1 MEQYVVTGIGIFN
14 SLGQSARESW
24 NNLLAGKSAVQQI
37 SWPSDDPTQY
47 PATHLSVAKTR
58 IAAPATKLTED
69 DAHPENFDY
78 GWRHWDPNTR
88 ACLMSVEEAVKDSG
102 LTSKRTGVIITTF
115 GSGTSLRLDLFN
127 AIDKGRTKY
136 PPRKVLNI
144 GLDFPAAQ
152 VAAIYGFCGTNTA
165 MDSACTTGITS
176 IDYAITSL
184 KADAELDAMV
194 VGGADHLCE
203 PINIFWFQS
212 LGALCA
218 GEDPKDNRPF
228 DTKRSGFVMGEGA
241 ATMIIEPLSKA
252 QARGAKIYGMILST
266 NLYTLFDSD
275 TSPDPTGIG
284 ARTCVQS
291 ALDKADITA
300 DDINFINAHATST
313 PVGDEIE
320 FNAMYSL
327 TPGRTMV
334 SNKGQIGHSMSTSG
348 IVETIYT
355 LQGMCQGQQPGNAN
369 LVDPLGKGMILPTES
384 IKLNVKYA
392 IKNSFGFG
400 GRNASMVLARYDY

>member
-1 MEQYVVTGIGIFN
+1 MEQYVVTGIGIYN
-14 SLGQSARESW
+14 SLGKNAEESW
-24 NNLLAGKSAVQQI
+24 INLLAGKSAVRQI
-37 SWPSDDPTQY
+37 SWPQDDSTQY
-47 PATHLSVAKTR
+47 PATHASVAKTR
-58 IAAPATKLTED
+58 IAAPSTKLTED
-69 DAHPENFDY
+69 DAHPEHFAY

-88 ACLMSVEEAVKDSG
+88 ACLMSVDEAVRDSR
-102 LTSKRTGVIITTF
+102 LQSKRTGVIITTF

-152 VAAIYGFCGTNTA
+152 VAAIYGFAGTNTA

-176 IDYAITSL
+176 IDYAIASL
-184 KADAELDAMV
+184 KADPELDAMV

-212 LGALCA
+212 LGALCPSD
-218 GEDPKDNRPF
+218 DPADNRPF
-228 DTKRSGFVMGEGA
+228 DANRSGFVMGEGA

-252 QARGAKIYGMILST
+252 RARGAKIYGAILST

-275 TSPDPTGIG
+275 TSPDPSGIG
-284 ARTCVQS
+284 ARTCVQG
-291 ALDKADITA
+291 ALDKAGITA
-300 DDINFINAHATST
+300 KEIDFVNAHATST

-320 FNAMYSL
+320 FNAMVAL
-327 TPGRTMV
+327 TPGKTMV
-334 SNKGQIGHSMSTSG
+334 SNKGQIGHSMSTAG

-355 LQGMCQGQQPGNAN
+355 LQGMRAGCQPGNIN
-369 LVDPLGKGMILPTES
+369 LVNPLGQGMLLPSRSST
-384 IKLNVKYA
+384 LDVKYA

-400 GRNASMVLARYDY
+400 GRNASMVLERYDS

>member
-1 MEQYVVTGIGIFN
+1 MEQYVVTGIGIYN
-14 SLGQSARESW
+14 SLGKTAKESW
-24 NNLLAGKSAVQQI
+24 SALISGRSAVKNI
-37 SWPSDDPTQY
+37 SWPQDDPENY
-47 PATHLSVAKTR
+47 PATHASVIKTQ
-58 IAAPATKLTED
+58 IAAPCNKLTEND
-69 DAHPENFDY
+69 THPKHFDY

-88 ACLMSVEEAVKDSG
+88 ACLLSVEEAVQDSS
-102 LTSKRTGVIITTF
+102 LTSIRTGVIITTF

-152 VAAIYGFCGTNTA
+152 VAAIYGFTGTNTA

-176 IDYAITSL
+176 IDYAIASL
-184 KADAELDAMV
+184 KADPDLDAMI

-212 LGALCA
+212 LGALCLSD
-218 GEDPKDNRPF
+218 DPQANRPF
-228 DTKRSGFVMGEGA
+228 DVNRSGFVMGEGA
-241 ATMIIEPLSKA
+241 ATMVIEPLSKA
-252 QARGAKIYGMILST
+252 QARGAKIYGAILST

-284 ARTCVQS
+284 ARTCVQG
-291 ALDKADITA
+291 ALDKAGISASQID
-300 DDINFINAHATST
+300 FINAHATST
-313 PVGDEIE
+313 PIGDEIE
-320 FNAMYSL
+320 YNAMLAL
-327 TPGRTMV
+327 TPGRVIV
-334 SNKGQIGHSMSTSG
+334 SNKGQIGHTMSQAG

-355 LQGMCQGQQPGNAN
+355 LLGMQAGQQPGNAN
-369 LVDPLGKGMILPTES
+369 LVDPLGTGMILPTKS
-384 IKLNVKYA
+384 ITLDVKYA

-400 GRNASMVLARYDY
+400 GRNASMVLARMDS

>member
-1 MEQYVVTGIGIFN
+1 MEKYVVTGIGIYN
-14 SLGQSARESW
+14 SLGKTAEESW
-24 NNLLAGKSAVQQI
+24 RNLLAGKSAVRQI
-37 SWPSDDPTQY
+37 SWPEDDAEQY
-47 PATHLSVAKTR
+47 PATHASVAKTR
-58 IAAPATKLTED
+58 IAAPSTKLTEED
-69 DAHPENFDY
+69 PHPVHFAY

-88 ACLMSVEEAVKDSG
+88 ACLMSVDEAVRDSG
-102 LTSKRTGVIITTF
+102 LTSTRTGVIITTF

-152 VAAIYGFCGTNTA
+152 VAAIYGFAGTNTA

-184 KADAELDAMV
+184 KADPNLDAMV

-212 LGALCA
+212 LGALCPSD
-218 GEDPKDNRPF
+218 DPADNRPF
-228 DTKRSGFVMGEGA
+228 DVDRKGFVMGEGA

-252 QARGAKIYGMILST
+252 RARGAKIYGAILST
-266 NLYTLFDSD
+266 HLYTLFDSD
-275 TSPDPTGIG
+275 TSPDPTGVG
-284 ARTCVQS
+284 ARTCVQG
-291 ALDKADITA
+291 ALDKAGISA
-300 DDINFINAHATST
+300 DQVDFVNAHATST
-313 PVGDEIE
+313 PIGDEIE
-320 FNAMYSL
+320 FAAMAAL
-327 TPGRTMV
+327 TPERVMV
-334 SNKGQIGHSMSTSG
+334 SNKGQIGHTMSQSG

-355 LQGMCQGQQPGNAN
+355 LQGMLAGQQPGNAN
-369 LVDPLGKGMILPTES
+369 LREPLGRGMILPTEL
-384 IKLNVKYA
+384 ITLNVKYA

-400 GRNASMVLARYDY
+400 GRNASMVLQRYDS

>member
-1 MEQYVVTGIGIFN
+1 MEQYVVTGIGVHN
-14 SLGQSARESW
+14 SLGSTADESW
-24 NNLLAGKSAVQQI
+24 INLLAGKSAVRQI
-37 SWPSDDPTQY
+37 SWPVDDPTQY
-47 PATHLSVAKTR
+47 PATHASVAKTH
-58 IAAPATKLTED
+58 IAAPAVKLTED
-69 DAHPENFDY
+69 DPHPEYFDY

-88 ACLMSVEEAVKDSG
+88 ACLMSVDEAVKDSG
-102 LTSKRTGVIITTF
+102 LQSKRTGVIITTF

-152 VAAIYGFCGTNTA
+152 VAAIYGFSGTNTA

-184 KADAELDAMV
+184 KADPNLDAMV

-212 LGALCA
+212 LGALCPSENPA
-218 GEDPKDNRPF
+218 DNRPF
-228 DTKRSGFVMGEGA
+228 DVTRSGFVMGEGA

-252 QARGAKIYGMILST
+252 RARGAKIYGAILST

-275 TSPDPTGIG
+275 TSPDPSGIG
-284 ARTCVQS
+284 ARTCVQG
-291 ALDKADITA
+291 ALDKAGVTANDI
-300 DDINFINAHATST
+300 DFVNAHATST

-320 FNAMYSL
+320 FNAMLAL
-327 TPGRTMV
+327 TPDRAIV
-334 SNKGQIGHSMSTSG
+334 SNKGQIGHSMSAAG

-355 LQGMCQGQQPGNAN
+355 LQGMRAGCQPGNIN
-369 LVDPLGKGMILPTES
+369 LVEPLGQGMLLPSRS
-384 IKLNVKYA
+384 ITLDVKYA

-400 GRNASMVLARYDY
+400 GRNASMVLARMDA

>member
-1 MEQYVVTGIGIFN
+1 MEQYVVTGIGIYN
-14 SLGQSARESW
+14 SLGKTAKESW
-24 NNLLAGKSAVQQI
+24 NNLISGKSAVKNI
-37 SWPSDDPTQY
+37 SWPQDDPENY
-47 PATHLSVAKTR
+47 PATHASVAKTQ
-58 IAAPATKLTED
+58 IAAPCDKLTEAD
-69 DAHPENFDY
+69 PHPEHFDY

-88 ACLMSVEEAVKDSG
+88 ACLISVEEAVRDSG
-102 LTSKRTGVIITTF
+102 VTSTRTGVIITTF

-152 VAAIYGFCGTNTA
+152 VAAIYGFTGTNTA

-184 KADAELDAMV
+184 KADPELDAMI

-212 LGALCA
+212 LGALCPSN
-218 GEDPKDNRPF
+218 DPTANCPF
-228 DTKRSGFVMGEGA
+228 DVNRSGFVMGEGA
-241 ATMIIEPLSKA
+241 ATMVIEPLSKA
-252 QARGAKIYGMILST
+252 QARGAKIYGKILST

-275 TSPDPTGIG
+275 TSPDPTGVG

-291 ALDKADITA
+291 ALDKAGITA
-300 DDINFINAHATST
+300 NDVDFINAHATST
-313 PVGDEIE
+313 PIGDDIE
-320 FNAMYSL
+320 FNAMKLL
-327 TPGRTMV
+327 TPDRVMV
-334 SNKGQIGHSMSTSG
+334 GNKGQIGHTMSQAG

-355 LQGMCQGQQPGNAN
+355 LLGMQEGRQPGNAN
-369 LVDPLGKGMILPTES
+369 LVNPLGVGMILPTAT
-384 IKLNVKYA
+384 INLDVKYA
-392 IKNSFGFG
+392 VKNSFGFG
-400 GRNASMVLARYDY
+400 GRNASMVLERMDF